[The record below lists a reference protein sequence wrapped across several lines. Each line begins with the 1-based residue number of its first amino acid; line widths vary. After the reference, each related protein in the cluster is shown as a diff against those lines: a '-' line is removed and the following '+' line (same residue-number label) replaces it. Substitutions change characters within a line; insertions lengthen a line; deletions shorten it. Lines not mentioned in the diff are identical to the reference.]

1 MFWEV
6 IKNAGQKH
14 FLWQALKDT
23 SFLKNKMQMFWQM
36 LVIILSTPKI
46 NHFNAASL
54 WLFSFE
60 RNVTVII
67 FVKIVLRYLR
77 RINGFALP

>member
-14 FLWQALKDT
+14 FLWQGLKDT

-36 LVIILSTPKI
+36 LELQYSALQ
-46 NHFNAASL
+46 NQ
-54 WLFSFE
+54 SF
-60 RNVTVII
+60 
-67 FVKIVLRYLR
+67 
-77 RINGFALP
+77 